1 MNNMTPPAIVQS
13 VGEIDVHSQLA
24 IIQRQ
29 MAEIDRLKDEKKNHR
44 ESLNNLLENNAEYNE
59 KNEAKKSA
67 AREAKLAKD
76 KVLVTP
82 EATNIVVKMDDVTA
96 EIKELQESL
105 SNHLMVYHTKTGN
118 RSFEDAEGNERTI
131 VYNYK
136 VKPKQLSL
144 FEKGQ

>member
-13 VGEIDVHSQLA
+13 VGEIEVHSQLA

-29 MAEIDRLKDEKKNHR
+29 MAEIDRLKDEKKNLR
-44 ESLNNLLENNAEYNE
+44 ESLNNLLENNADYNE
-59 KNEAKKSA
+59 KNELKKSA

-76 KVLVTP
+76 KVLTTP
-82 EATNIVVKMDDVTA
+82 EATGIVVKMDDVTA
-96 EIKELQESL
+96 AIKELQESL
-105 SNHLMVYHTKTGN
+105 SNNLMVYHTKTGS

-136 VKPKQLSL
+136 VKPKQLRL
-144 FEKGQ
+144 FE

>member
-13 VGEIDVHSQLA
+13 VGEIEVHSQLA

-29 MAEIDRLKDEKKNHR
+29 MAEIDRLKDEKKNLR
-44 ESLNNLLENNAEYNE
+44 ESLNNLLENNADYNE
-59 KNEAKKSA
+59 KNELKKSA
-67 AREAKLAKD
+67 AREAKLSKD
-76 KVLVTP
+76 KVLTTP
-82 EATNIVVKMDDVTA
+82 EATGIVVKMDDVTA

-105 SNHLMVYHTKTGN
+105 SNNLMVYHTKTGS

-136 VKPKQLSL
+136 VKPKQLRL
-144 FEKGQ
+144 FE

>member
-13 VGEIDVHSQLA
+13 VGEIEVHSQLA

-29 MAEIDRLKDEKKNHR
+29 MAEIDRLKDEKKNLR
-44 ESLNNLLENNAEYNE
+44 ESLNNLLENNADYNE
-59 KNEAKKSA
+59 KNELKKSA

-76 KVLVTP
+76 KVLTTP
-82 EATNIVVKMDDVTA
+82 EATGIVVKMDDVTA

-105 SNHLMVYHTKTGN
+105 SNNLMVYHTKTGS

-136 VKPKQLSL
+136 VKPKQLRL
-144 FEKGQ
+144 FE